1 MISREETPRGVIT
14 INKAILNQLV
24 QEAAA
29 SWITTG
35 KLKLANERTLERG
48 VKGVKIEISI
58 SLAIGV
64 SMTDVMNYIID
75 FLADQ
80 IKYSLE
86 LPIDDI
92 TVLLTGMYT
101 RRGTMVP
108 RAMRMSF
115 SDSED

>member
-1 MISREETPRGVIT
+1 MICREETSRGVIT
-14 INKAILNQLV
+14 INKAVLNQLV
-24 QEAAA
+24 QEAVA
-29 SWITTG
+29 SWTSTG
-35 KLKLANERTLERG
+35 KLKLANERTLDTSAS
-48 VKGVKIEISI
+48 GVKIDISI

-80 IKYSLE
+80 ITHSLE

-92 TVLLTGMYT
+92 TVRLIGMYT
-101 RRGTMVP
+101 HKGTSVS